1 MLNFFR
7 RKSTAV
13 AVKKNHY
20 HQPGEHHRPHLT
32 FWATSIGLFV
42 FFLWA
47 STAEI
52 DQVTRAQGQV
62 IASSRTQIIQSG
74 DGGVLQEMLVKEGD
88 QVERGQVL
96 AKMERTKVES
106 AYFESRAKAAALRAS
121 LARLHAEVFG
131 GEPKFSPDIKD
142 YPQFKESQLLLLS
155 KRRAAIN
162 EQVAAIKEM
171 LGLSRKEL
179 EMTQPL
185 LKTGDVSL
193 ADVLKLQR
201 SIADLQ
207 AQMNNAYNKYLQDT
221 QTEMGKVEEDLASAE
236 QTMAQRKDQLDH
248 VELKSP
254 VNGVVKNVRITTLG
268 GVVKPSEE
276 VMQIVPNDDALV
288 VEAKVRPADVAF
300 LKPGL
305 DANVKI
311 DSYDYTIYGSLAGKL
326 IYISADTLTEDL
338 KQGEQAYYRVQVRT
352 DGKRFSGRPDTQL
365 EIQPGMTATV
375 EIKTGHNTILKYLIK
390 PMIKTVNESLGE
402 R

>member
-1 MLNFFR
+1 MYERLFSARTRFQ
-7 RKSTAV
+7 SV
-13 AVKKNHY
+13 Y
-20 HQPGEHHRPHLT
+20 
-32 FWATSIGLFV
+32 SIGQQ
-42 FFLWA
+42 
-47 STAEI
+47 T
-52 DQVTRAQGQV
+52 
-62 IASSRTQIIQSG
+62 
-74 DGGVLQEMLVKEGD
+74 
-88 QVERGQVL
+88 
-96 AKMERTKVES
+96 
-106 AYFESRAKAAALRAS
+106 
-121 LARLHAEVFG
+121 
-131 GEPKFSPDIKD
+131 
-142 YPQFKESQLLLLS
+142 
-155 KRRAAIN
+155 
-162 EQVAAIKEM
+162 
-171 LGLSRKEL
+171 
-179 EMTQPL
+179 
-185 LKTGDVSL
+185 
-193 ADVLKLQR
+193 
-201 SIADLQ
+201 ADLQ

-276 VMQIVPNDDALV
+276 VMQIVPNDDDLV

-311 DSYDYTIYGSLAGKL
+311 DSYDYTVYGSLAGKL

-338 KQGEQAYYRVQVRT
+338 KQGEQAYYRVQVKT
-352 DGKRFSGRPDTQL
+352 DGKRFSGRPDSKL

-390 PMIKTVNESLGE
+390 PVIKTVSESLGE